1 MADGA
6 AFNVLTMQNKFKV
19 ATIFDLRQATKERDL
34 KSSKWDN
41 GMVVV
46 IGGGRY
52 YHGAPALASN
62 AAHTMLAALR
72 TGAGYAVSYVP
83 KRVATAVRNV
93 SPNVIVKTFSKDSL
107 MASDL
112 KAIKE
117 GTIRAG
123 SVVVGPGLGN
133 ESKTAGAITEL
144 IKMLSKRGTKTVIDA
159 DALKPVSRLN
169 SKLGKN
175 FILTPNEKEFGNF
188 YKGRLTMKTKDRVD
202 AAVAVSQKLGA
213 VVLFKGHST
222 IVTDGTR
229 VKIINSKT
237 AALATMGSGDVLSG
251 IIGAYACWN
260 DDLFMAAVAGAFL
273 NAKVGDYLYS
283 RMGNHVIASDIYG
296 EIPNWLKKH
305 GL

>member
-1 MADGA
+1 
-6 AFNVLTMQNKFKV
+6 MQNRFDV
-19 ATIFDLRQATKERDL
+19 ATVLDLRKATKGRNL
-34 KSSKWDN
+34 NSSKRDS
-41 GMVVV
+41 GTVVV

-72 TGAGYAVSYVP
+72 TGAGYTVSYVP
-83 KRVATAVRNV
+83 KSVATAVRSV

-112 KAIKE
+112 RSIKE

-133 ESKTAGAITEL
+133 ESKTAGAIIGL

-159 DALKPVSRLN
+159 DALGPVSRLN
-169 SKLGKN
+169 CKLGRN
-175 FILTPNEKEFGNF
+175 FIITPNEKEFRNF
-188 YKGRLTMKTKDRVD
+188 YKGRLTMNTKNRAH

-213 VVLFKGHST
+213 VVLLKGHST

-229 VKIINSKT
+229 VKVINSNT

-260 DDLFMAAVAGAFL
+260 DDLFLAAVAGAFL
-273 NAKVGDYLYS
+273 NAKVGDHLYS
-283 RMGNHVIASDIYG
+283 KMGNHAIASDIYG
-296 EIPNWLKKH
+296 EIPNWLKRH